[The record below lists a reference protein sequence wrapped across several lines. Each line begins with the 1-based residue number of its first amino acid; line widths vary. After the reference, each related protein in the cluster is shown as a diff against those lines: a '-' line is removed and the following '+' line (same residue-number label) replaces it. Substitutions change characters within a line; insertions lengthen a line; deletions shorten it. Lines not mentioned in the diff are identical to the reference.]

1 MSHWDQFQSQNNMK
15 TYFYS
20 HIVKIDSLTSALD
33 TLELTKD
40 EKAHLLALAQ
50 SNIHHAVLDAILSE
64 LSAEDK
70 VQVLKHVA
78 SDKHGEV
85 WDLLNT
91 KIEKIEDKIKAAAES
106 LTKELH
112 EDITQTKKNS

>member
-1 MSHWDQFQSQNNMK
+1 MK
-15 TYFYS
+15 RHFYS
-20 HIVKIDSLTSALD
+20 HIVKIDSLTVALEE
-33 TLELTKD
+33 LELTKD
-40 EKAHLLALAQ
+40 EKAHLVALAQ

-70 VQVLKHVA
+70 VRFLKHVA
-78 SDKHGEV
+78 SDNHSEI

-91 KIEKIEDKIKAAAES
+91 KIEKIEDKIRDAAES

-112 EDITQTKKNS
+112 EDIKNTKKNS

>member
-1 MSHWDQFQSQNNMK
+1 MK
-15 TYFYS
+15 RYFYS
-20 HIVKIDSLTSALD
+20 HIVKIDSLTAALD

-64 LSAEDK
+64 LSPKDK
-70 VQVLKHVA
+70 IRFLQHVA
-78 SDKHGEV
+78 SDEHGEV

-91 KIEKIEDKIKAAAES
+91 KIEKIEDKIKAAADS

-112 EDITQTKKNS
+112 EDIKNAKKNT